1 MMKKIRRVSTAI
13 AARILDKSEDFIR
26 WGLQQGRVP
35 IGSAVQTGPKRWSY
49 HVSPK
54 LLADYSGLSIDES
67 LFECDKAETKVD
79 DVDENQ
85 KTANPAGTGKA
96 VARR

>member
-1 MMKKIRRVSTAI
+1 MMHKIRRVSTAI

-54 LLADYSGLSIDES
+54 LLADYSGLSIDEI
-67 LFECDKAETKVD
+67 LFECDKADNVD
-79 DVDENQ
+79 NDVEEN
-85 KTANPAGTGKA
+85 KKALPAGTGKA
-96 VARR
+96 AARR

>member
-1 MMKKIRRVSTAI
+1 MMNKIRRVSTAI

-49 HVSPK
+49 HISPK
-54 LLADYSGLSIDES
+54 LLADYSGLSIDEI
-67 LFECDKAETKVD
+67 LFECDKADKTAED
-79 DVDENQ
+79 DVEE
-85 KTANPAGTGKA
+85 KKAALPAGTGKA
-96 VARR
+96 AARR